1 MANEANKEKKL
12 DELPICGKMLTAP
25 EAMETLYGFL
35 LNACVNVSVLE
46 GEDEDEGAIISELF
60 TGLSWCRE
68 AAEQFCIYI
77 DTLADE
83 GALDA
88 PDEDEDAAGER
99 AGRAGGADD

>member
-46 GEDEDEGAIISELF
+46 GADEDESGIISELEMS
-60 TGLSWCRE
+60 LSWCRE
-68 AAEQFCIYI
+68 AAAKLSIYM

-83 GALDA
+83 GCLDA
-88 PDEDEDAAGER
+88 VEEDDEAELQPGQG
-99 AGRAGGADD
+99 GR